1 MPPQFP
7 AGSARPSSASAA
19 PAGGV
24 KRPSLPPTTSLS
36 PPPTKKIARPASAPC
51 LPALSKK
58 VPPRPVPSTA
68 PRPRPPQ
75 PPPSASSAAR
85 AAGPPKKTAQR
96 PAAEAEAAPGRAA
109 ESVHPARRLACGTAV
124 YVRTRYYVVIADG
137 TGRCCL
143 LIWLPARVVSSSDA
157 YHCSVKYAADL
168 HAMFAGK
175 IVRVP
180 VTDVRVA
187 PSHRPSAAPA
197 AAKAAQSQRPQQQA
211 P

>member
-24 KRPSLPPTTSLS
+24 KRPSLPPAASLS

-58 VPPRPVPSTA
+58 VPPRPAPSTA
-68 PRPRPPQ
+68 ARPRPPQ
-75 PPPSASSAAR
+75 PPASASVSAAR

-96 PAAEAEAAPGRAA
+96 PAAEAEAAPGLAA

-124 YVRTRYYVVIADG
+124 YVRTRYYVVIAYG

-187 PSHRPSAAPA
+187 PSHRPST
-197 AAKAAQSQRPQQQA
+197 AAQSQRPQQQA

>member
-36 PPPTKKIARPASAPC
+36 PPPTKKIARPVSAPC

-58 VPPRPVPSTA
+58 VPPRPTPSTA
-68 PRPRPPQ
+68 ARPRPPQ
-75 PPPSASSAAR
+75 PPASSSASASAAR

-96 PAAEAEAAPGRAA
+96 PAAEAEAEAAPGRAA

-187 PSHRPSAAPA
+187 PNHHPST
-197 AAKAAQSQRPQQQA
+197 AAQSQRPQQQA